1 MQING
6 SEFRRPSDIFTKT
19 CTRRASY
26 LRYLN
31 LILALIVTLALLNCK
46 TAIAVSQL
54 KPHDP
59 LDSTIVAPI
68 EAPTPKNSDKKPSK
82 KLNGLIQEPANFII
96 DDAIPDEIATVT
108 NT

>member
-19 CTRRASY
+19 CKRKASY

-31 LILALIVTLALLNCK
+31 LILALIVTLVLLNCK

-54 KPHDP
+54 KPHVP
-59 LDSTIVAPI
+59 PDSTTVDPI
-68 EAPTPKNSDKKPSK
+68 EAPTSKNSDKKPSK
-82 KLNGLIQEPANFII
+82 KLNGLIQEPANFIT
-96 DDAIPDEIATVT
+96 DDSIPDEIVTVT